1 MHGNM
6 FEWVHN
12 WFGNY
17 PSEQILSDWTGDS
30 SGERR
35 VIRGGCYGVTQ
46 QFCRNSQRS
55 HMVPTTPFAFIGFR
69 VAMTLPS
76 EQEFERGTQLST
88 NVESVPQVVR
98 DR

>member
-1 MHGNM
+1 M
-6 FEWVHN
+6 
-12 WFGNY
+12 
-17 PSEQILSDWTGDS
+17 S
-30 SGERR
+30 
-35 VIRGGCYGVTQ
+35 
-46 QFCRNSQRS
+46 
-55 HMVPTTPFAFIGFR
+55 MVPSTPFGFIGFR